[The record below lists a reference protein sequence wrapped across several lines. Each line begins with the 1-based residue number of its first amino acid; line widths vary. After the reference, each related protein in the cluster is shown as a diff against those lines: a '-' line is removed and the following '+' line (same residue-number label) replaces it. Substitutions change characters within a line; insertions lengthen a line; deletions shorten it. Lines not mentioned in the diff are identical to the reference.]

1 METKTIKGMGSA
13 LITPFKEDD
22 SVDDVK
28 LEELTEL
35 QISGGADFIV
45 AIGTTAESPTLT
57 IEEQDNIIKII
68 KAVNKGR
75 IPLVVGVCGNGTN
88 KIIHRIKTMDKEGI
102 DALLCVCP
110 YYNKPTQEG
119 LYRHFKAVSEASP
132 LPIIL
137 YNIPARA
144 AVNMLPE
151 TTLRIAR
158 ECRNIIGIKE
168 ASGIVSQIDMIIK
181 QRDPD
186 FIVLSGDDTITYP
199 LIAMGAD
206 GVISVIGNAFPERF
220 STMVRLA
227 RQGDMAAALPIHH
240 LFKELYPLLFVE
252 GNPSGIKTAMKHM
265 GIINGRLRLPL
276 IPMTDEGSAKMADA
290 LRVIME
296 QLSR

>member
-1 METKTIKGMGSA
+1 MDAKSIKGMGTA

-22 SVDDVK
+22 SVDYAK
-28 LEELTEL
+28 LRELVEL
-35 QISGGADFIV
+35 QITAGADFIV
-45 AIGTTAESPTLT
+45 AIGTTAESPALT
-57 IEEQDNIIKII
+57 TEEQDEIIRTI
-68 KAVNKGR
+68 KEVNKGR

-88 KIIHRIKTMDKEGI
+88 KVIHRILTMDKEGV

-119 LYRHFKAVSEASP
+119 LYRHFKALSEASP

-144 AVNMLPE
+144 GVNMLPE

-158 ECRNIIGIKE
+158 ECPNIIGIKE
-168 ASGIVSQIDMIIK
+168 ASGIVGQIDMIIK
-181 QRDPD
+181 QREPD

-206 GVISVIGNAFPERF
+206 GVISVIGNVFPQAF

-227 RQGDMAAALPIHH
+227 RRGDITSALPIHH
-240 LFKELYPLLFVE
+240 SFKELYPLLFVD
-252 GNPSGIKTAMKHM
+252 GNPSGIKMAMKHLGM
-265 GIINGRLRLPL
+265 LNGHLRLPL
-276 IPMTDEGSAKMADA
+276 VPMTDENSAKMAA
-290 LRVIME
+290 V
-296 QLSR
+296 LSDITVK